1 MTDIALA
8 VVAVANLAG
17 VGWLLT
23 RTDERDAT

>member
-1 MTDIALA
+1 MIDIALA
-8 VVAVANLAG
+8 VVGVANLAG